1 MKQVENGWIPDFE
14 SRYFTADFPWGI
26 KVIKEIAIMFDV
38 MTPNINK
45 IWNWYEN
52 NVWNTKDELFELPLG
67 KDEFLRLYR

>member
-1 MKQVENGWIPDFE
+1 M
-14 SRYFTADFPWGI
+14 
-26 KVIKEIAIMFDV
+26 IKEIANMFDV

-52 NVWNTKDELFELPLG
+52 NVWNTKDKLFELPLG